1 MLSFKADFPTK
12 ETTGEAFAIE
22 KLNKTTK
29 AMRRMVNGFTE
40 CRFLIFYRPA
50 LNVNSVPNFD
60 FVLINFSKFSLMN
73 MSVQNPFFTIF
84 FVLIFKLFLI
94 RRCQPS

>member
-12 ETTGEAFAIE
+12 ETTDEAFAIE

-40 CRFLIFYRPA
+40 CRFLIFYRPV
-50 LNVNSVPNFD
+50 LNVISVPNID
-60 FVLINFSKFSLMN
+60 FVLIKFSKF
-73 MSVQNPFFTIF
+73 VTKYFH
-84 FVLIFKLFLI
+84 
-94 RRCQPS
+94 

>member
-29 AMRRMVNGFTE
+29 AMRRMVNGF
-40 CRFLIFYRPA
+40 YR
-50 LNVNSVPNFD
+50 VP
-60 FVLINFSKFSLMN
+60 LPYL
-73 MSVQNPFFTIF
+73 
-84 FVLIFKLFLI
+84 L
-94 RRCQPS
+94 